1 MRKWSGYLALLC
13 TVVALAFGGSAI
25 AAAAAPHA
33 KRTHAARLARK
44 RADRHADAALRRVH
58 AKDRKSDLA
67 TARQDAITADDP
79 GEQGN
84 EELEEKEEAEEEAL
98 EQKESE
104 EEEREEQA
112 EEEQEEKEEA
122 EEEAS
127 DSD

>member
-13 TVVALAFGGSAI
+13 TVVALAFGGSALV
-25 AAAAAPHA
+25 ADAAPHA
-33 KRTHAARLARK
+33 KLTHAARLAK
-44 RADRHADAALRRVH
+44 RRAERHADAALRRNR
-58 AKDRKSDLA
+58 AKDKKSDA
-67 TARQDAITADDP
+67 AAAKQDVITPDDP